1 MNPITNQFQ
10 QTATGNDRSDGFGKL
25 VYGILQDAQTLISKE
40 IASAKLELKD
50 ELAKGISAGIS
61 FGIGGFLLAMGAI
74 LLSLMLV
81 FLLTTYTTVPLWG
94 SLGIFGLVYCVV
106 GAIFMMVGKKKADIK
121 PYPEKTVEHTKEDVR
136 YITERAKGH

>member
-1 MNPITNQFQ
+1 MDQTTNQFQ
-10 QTATGNDRSDGFGKL
+10 EIPTRNDRFDGFGKL

-40 IASAKLELKD
+40 IASAKLEVKE
-50 ELAKGISAGIS
+50 ELGKAISAGIS

-94 SLGIFGLVYCVV
+94 SLGIFGLVYCIV
-106 GAIFMMVGKKKADIK
+106 GAIFIVIGKKKADIK